1 MVSVEKYIL
10 HVSPQTTCHHKPLK
24 LPQSE
29 LVACLTPFEIS
40 EAKMF
45 FRSFDADSDGKI
57 TLREA
62 EKAYERWFASLWSKV
77 LK

>member
-1 MVSVEKYIL
+1 M
-10 HVSPQTTCHHKPLK
+10 
-24 LPQSE
+24 QSE
-29 LVACLTPFEIS
+29 LVSCLTPLEVA

>member
-1 MVSVEKYIL
+1 ML
-10 HVSPQTTCHHKPLK
+10 RQTPRVNSITITQKTDPF
-24 LPQSE
+24 QAE
-29 LVACLTPFEIS
+29 LVACLSPLEVS
-40 EAKMF
+40 EAKQF
-45 FRSFDADSDGKI
+45 FKSFDADADGKI